1 MDLAHRPA
9 NLNLKWS
16 EEDRRIFVGANET
29 WDLWRAW
36 HRAHPTTDDQI
47 YRKLLLD
54 LFFDY
59 RNARHLGSDFDTAN
73 PGYDEFNRC
82 TGAPIRSMED
92 YVERIRVLL
101 DFEMD
106 NRLTSPRDLALAKLA
121 FIVTGD
127 PAKPPPS

>member
-1 MDLAHRPA
+1 MQLAHRPA
-9 NLNLKWS
+9 DLNLKWTD
-16 EEDRRIFVGANET
+16 EDRRIFVGANEM
-29 WDLWRAW
+29 LEMWRAW
-36 HRAHPTTDDQI
+36 PPTDDQI

-59 RNARHLGSDFDTAN
+59 RNARHLGADFDTLD

-82 TGAPIRSMED
+82 TGMPIQSMED

-106 NRLTSPRDLALAKLA
+106 NRMTSPRDLAIAKLA